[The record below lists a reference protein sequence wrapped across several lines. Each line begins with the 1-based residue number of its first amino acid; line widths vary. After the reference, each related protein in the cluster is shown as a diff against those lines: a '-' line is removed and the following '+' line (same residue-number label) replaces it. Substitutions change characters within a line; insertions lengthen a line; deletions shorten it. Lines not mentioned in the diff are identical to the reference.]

1 MKRRNAYTLIS
12 LLLTVSLLLTGC
24 AASSAEEVNNIIT
37 DETTTTT
44 VSAETQEPETNTTET
59 TKVSNTTSESDT
71 DSTTTTTTTTA
82 AETTVATTTTEKAVT
97 TPVTESEPVPEW
109 TENAINKTTMY
120 VNTNGIYSRKKAL
133 QGSTA
138 VKQYALNTAVTVVAL
153 TDTDYYKLTDGTYIH
168 KDYLSLGKVTVTT
181 TTTIKPVT
189 TTTTT
194 TVATEPEF
202 VFTEEMRLEY
212 EKEAAR
218 LINEFRVENGLK
230 ALEWNEI
237 MHQATRIRAEEETI
251 QIGHERPNGETYSD
265 LLVELGYWDSL
276 DEFWELENQGLVCS
290 PGECLCWGGAYTPE
304 EAVQSWI
311 DSKPHRENLLEK
323 EPRFSKMAVGLFYYE
338 EWDSFYWVYWYMF

>member
-1 MKRRNAYTLIS
+1 M
-12 LLLTVSLLLTGC
+12 
-24 AASSAEEVNNIIT
+24 
-37 DETTTTT
+37 
-44 VSAETQEPETNTTET
+44 

-168 KDYLSLGKVTVTT
+168 KDYLSLEKVSVTT
-181 TTTIKPVT
+181 TTTSAT
-189 TTTTT
+189 TTTPPVQSW
-194 TVATEPEF
+194 TVTDNKPEI
-202 VFTEEMRLEY
+202 VFTEELRLEY

-218 LINEFRVENGLK
+218 LINEFRVANGLP
-230 ALEWNEI
+230 ALEWNET
-237 MHQATRIRAEEETI
+237 MHQATRIRAEEQLI
-251 QIGHERPNGETYSD
+251 YPSHDRPNGETYVE
-265 LLVELGYWDSL
+265 LLIELGYWDSI
-276 DEFWELENQGLVCS
+276 EEYGELARQGLVCS
-290 PGECLCWGGAYTPE
+290 PGECLAWGQMTPQI
-304 EAVQSWI
+304 AVQSWI
-311 DSKPHRENLLEK
+311 DSPAHRDNLLYDF
-323 EPRFSKMAVGLFYYE
+323 PNQMAVGVMYDEDARAFV
-338 EWDSFYWVYWYMF
+338 WVYWEMIDIT